1 MKHDLHMPDLP
12 RGTRKKLAVILGV
25 TPGAISQWKR
35 VPAERV
41 LDVERATGVSRHTLR
56 PDIYP
61 LFPGLEPK
69 PDLNLTGDAA

>member
-1 MKHDLHMPDLP
+1 MKHEVHMPDLP
-12 RGTRKKLAVILGV
+12 RGARKKLAIILGV

-35 VPAERV
+35 IPAERV

-61 LFPGLEPK
+61 PSSGPEQK
-69 PDLNLTGDAA
+69 PDLNLTGEAA